1 MEGQVINA
9 PLPEPLLTVAEVATL
24 MKVSATFV
32 RRTFEDEPGVVRL
45 GHAANG
51 KRRYLTLRIPRLV
64 FERVI
69 TRMSRQ

>member
-9 PLPEPLLTVAEVATL
+9 SLPEPLLTVAEVATL

-45 GHAANG
+45 GHSANG

-69 TRMSRQ
+69 TRMSRL